1 MMRILLAAL
10 PASLALSGFEVD
22 EGISLLQLQMNR
34 TSIQPGSMP
43 GPNPIVTMDECRQ
56 KAAELGMPLGA
67 PDSGVGFEV
76 PASGYFTKGCFCYRI
91 CQKGQYASGHYRW
104 RVFYGVVTPGQDV
117 TPEEAAQPT
126 GGAAPNQN
134 SRQQVAGTQDQQQ
147 RIDVPLHLV
156 DLGGCTEEEKNLIPM
171 PVPAAPESA
180 DEGEAV
186 GDPHITHAG
195 HHYDLDQSH
204 LHH

>member
-1 MMRILLAAL
+1 
-10 PASLALSGFEVD
+10 
-22 EGISLLQLQMNR
+22 
-34 TSIQPGSMP
+34 
-43 GPNPIVTMDECRQ
+43 MDECRQ

-67 PDSGVGFEV
+67 TDSGVGFEV
-76 PASGYFTKGCFCYRI
+76 PASGYFTKG
-91 CQKGQYASGHYRW
+91 

-134 SRQQVAGTQDQQQ
+134 SRQQVGGTQDQQQ
-147 RIDVPLHLV
+147 RIDVPLYLV
-156 DLGGCTEEEKNLIPM
+156 DLGGCTEEEKNFIPM

>member
-1 MMRILLAAL
+1 
-10 PASLALSGFEVD
+10 
-22 EGISLLQLQMNR
+22 
-34 TSIQPGSMP
+34 
-43 GPNPIVTMDECRQ
+43 MDECRQ

-134 SRQQVAGTQDQQQ
+134 SRQQVGGTQDQHQMT
-147 RIDVPLHLV
+147 RARLSVTLTSLTLAIIMIL
-156 DLGGCTEEEKNLIPM
+156 TNLI
-171 PVPAAPESA
+171 STT
-180 DEGEAV
+180 EAMQI
-186 GDPHITHAG
+186 DRSCLMSLALITFRIRICRWER
-195 HHYDLDQSH
+195 
-204 LHH
+204 